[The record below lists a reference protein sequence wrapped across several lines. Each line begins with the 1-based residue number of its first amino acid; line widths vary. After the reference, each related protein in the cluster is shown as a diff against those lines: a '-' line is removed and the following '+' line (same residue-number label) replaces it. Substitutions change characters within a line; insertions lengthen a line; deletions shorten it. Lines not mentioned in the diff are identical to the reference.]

1 MRKIITL
8 AVVILSLSQLSF
20 ANTEKFIINK
30 DIAPIF
36 QTRKVHPIE
45 KIMKARKPE
54 KSRRGNYEKLLVL
67 LVDFQEDDNP
77 ETTGNGK
84 FNLNATNTYPIPLDS
99 PPRDYV
105 YFSNQLLAL
114 QQYYK
119 AVSYGSYNLQYDV
132 FPAYGSDIG
141 AYTLPHE
148 MAYYNPG
155 TQDQDLMVER
165 FEEYFHDVFTVA
177 DLDEDINFGDYGHY
191 MIIHAGS
198 DWQHDRN
205 GDSPHDIPSFFIQVG
220 DGKEV
225 IVDDGA
231 TTITYACNIP
241 ETITQDVREE
251 GGTPINYGVINSV
264 MVHEFGHSLG
274 FVDLYNVSD
283 YSPGVGYFDIM
294 DAGGSVI
301 IQMGFNINGETKP
314 FYVEGINPIFPG
326 AFSRVIAFED
336 FYRASGMM
344 KEISELPFDQEI
356 RLLPIGKEYDLDELA
371 ENEIFILKIPINET
385 EYVLIENRQIDPD
398 GDGGT
403 VPIGGLASSM
413 GDRVVLG
420 PSSTS
425 LTDNNFNYEYDYLL
439 PGWSKITNNSQRFYG
454 GGLIAWYVDEK
465 RLYENNNFANNS
477 VNTNRFKRAV
487 KIIEADGIED
497 ISNPYSHF
505 WQGSAY
511 EYFFKYQPIIDER
524 NFFQGWDDKYQVN
537 PDGTIDFV
545 GKIAADELSAKTDP
559 PLISNSGVPSLYK
572 IYDISS
578 YDVNYHAPNSDFE
591 GRVMTFKIGT
601 NLFDNTKVIELS
613 NEIKYLGNVTEN
625 YGLNTIPVLT
635 DQIKLFSKTIDDWA
649 ENFGSSPNLPT
660 NPDFPIISY
669 PEEDYTKYVMV
680 AGNELYTYDGI
691 NLETEEFASSITT
704 TPLYIPSVDK
714 LVIATEN
721 SLFLGGQEIN
731 ISAKKIAFDGNNIV
745 AVTQNQIV
753 IISLNG
759 DIEQSFDWESYSDIS
774 EPIAYDD
781 VDDSKDAL
789 FIQNSLGEIWKLQN
803 EKLEK
808 IFAVDAYST
817 EQPTNMAIA
826 EILSDSQPYLIF
838 AAGDRV
844 FAITMNGTL
853 APDFPGYLEDKSF
866 APGGFPKVVKMDD
879 KIICYMPTSDGY
891 FAVNNEGDFLPEYSL
906 GWAADDVYDQLFWL
920 ESDETLN
927 FAYSDKNSLL
937 IASKSEIDENPI
949 YWNGFRNNGLGKYDG
964 EIKEFASGRKMECY
978 VFPNP
983 VKSGLA
989 RIRVKNAKANI
1000 EMKIYDVAGNKLF
1013 DEEFSNENNLYQD
1026 LIWECK
1032 DISSGVYFAT
1042 IKSDEQ
1048 IEKISIAIVK

>member
-1 MRKIITL
+1 MRKIITMAVAILTL
-8 AVVILSLSQLSF
+8 AQLSF
-20 ANTEKFIINK
+20 ANTNKFIVNT
-30 DIAPIF
+30 DIAPIY
-36 QTRKVHPIE
+36 QARKVHPIE
-45 KIMKARKPE
+45 NIMKARKPE
-54 KSRRGNYEKLLVL
+54 KNRRGNYEKLLVL
-67 LVDFQEDDNP
+67 LIDFQEDDNP

-84 FNLNATNTYPIPLDS
+84 FNLNDTSSYPIPLDS

-105 YFSNQLLAL
+105 YFSSQLQAL

-119 AVSYGSYNLQYDV
+119 TVSYGSYNLQYDV
-132 FPAYGSDIG
+132 FPTNESDIN

-155 TQDQDLMVER
+155 TQDQELMVER
-165 FEEYFHDVFTVA
+165 FEEYFHDAFTVA
-177 DLDEDINFGDYGHY
+177 DLDENINFGDYGHY

-225 IVDDGA
+225 VVDDGA

-251 GGTPINYGVINSV
+251 GGVPINYGVINSV

-301 IQMGFNINGETKP
+301 IQMGFNIDGEIKP
-314 FYVEGINPIFPG
+314 FYLEGINPIFPG

-344 KEISELPFDQEI
+344 KDISELPFDQEI
-356 RLLPIGKEYDLDELA
+356 RLLPIGKEYDLDKLA

-403 VPIGGLASSM
+403 VPIGSLASPM
-413 GDRVVLG
+413 GNRVVVG

-425 LTDNNFNYEYDYLL
+425 PTDNNFNFEYDYLL
-439 PGWSKITNNSQRFYG
+439 PGWSKIVNNFQRFYG
-454 GGLIAWYVDEK
+454 GGLLAWHVDEK
-465 RLYENNNFANNS
+465 LLYKNNNFTNNS
-477 VNTNRFKRAV
+477 VNTNRFHRAV
-487 KIIEADGIED
+487 KIIEADGIQD

-505 WQGSAY
+505 WQGTAY

-537 PDGTIDFV
+537 PDGSIDFV
-545 GKIAADELSAKTDP
+545 GEIAADELSAKTNP
-559 PLISNSGVPSLYK
+559 PLISNLGVPSLYK

-601 NLFDNTKVIELS
+601 NLFDNTEVIKFPT
-613 NEIKYLGNVTEN
+613 EIKYLGNVTES
-625 YGLNTIPVLT
+625 YGLNTIPILT
-635 DQIKLFSKTIDDWA
+635 DQINLFSKTFDNWA
-649 ENFGSSPNLPT
+649 ENFGNSPYLSE
-660 NPDFPIISY
+660 NPDFPITSY
-669 PEEDYTKYVMV
+669 QVDDYTKYVMTT
-680 AGNELYTYDGI
+680 GNKLYIYDGT
-691 NLETEEFASSITT
+691 NLETKEFPSSISAN
-704 TPLYIPSVDK
+704 PLYVPSIDN

-721 SLFLGGQEIN
+721 SLFIGEQEIN
-731 ISAKKIAFDGNNIV
+731 ISAEKLTFDGNKIV
-745 AVTQNQIV
+745 AVTQNQIA
-753 IISLNG
+753 IISPDG
-759 DIEQSFDWESYSDIS
+759 DIEQRFDWEHYSEIF
-774 EPIAYDD
+774 EPIVYDD
-781 VDDSKDAL
+781 VDDNKDAI
-789 FIQNSLGEIWKLQN
+789 FIQNNLGEIWKLQN

-808 IFAVDAYST
+808 IFTLSAYGT

-853 APDFPGYLEDKSF
+853 APDFPGYLEDKHF
-866 APGGFPKVVKMDD
+866 TAGGFPKVVKMDD
-879 KIICYMPTSDGY
+879 KIICYMPTSAGY
-891 FAVNNEGDFLPEYSL
+891 LAVNNEGDFLPEYSL
-906 GWAADDVYDQLFWL
+906 GWASDETNDQLFWM

-927 FAYSDKNSLL
+927 FAYSTGKSLL
-937 IASKSEIDENPI
+937 IASKPDISENPI
-949 YWNGFRNNGLGKYDG
+949 YWSGYRNNGLGKYNG
-964 EIKEFASGRKMECY
+964 EIKEFVSDEKMEIY

-983 VKSGLA
+983 VKNGLA

-1000 EMKIYDVAGNKLF
+1000 KMSIYDVAGNELF
-1013 DEEFSNENNLYQD
+1013 DKEFSNENNLYQD

-1032 DISSGVYFAT
+1032 EIASGIYFAI
-1042 IKSDEQ
+1042 IKSDDQ
-1048 IEKISIAIVK
+1048 IEKLSIAIVK